1 MSIMLQDGEYTLVR
15 TKFVNRGDTSMAYPN
30 PGGYKDMA
38 LTTCAA
44 IRNVPTQITFSP
56 DHHQEWEQF
65 ETNQSN
71 LDVGF

>member
-1 MSIMLQDGEYTLVR
+1 MT
-15 TKFVNRGDTSMAYPN
+15 YPN